1 MQQYF
6 LSTVTLLQQHT
17 STSYSSYTLVPTD
30 RVSSSPFS
38 PLISSNHHSIL
49 VSLWG
54 MWVYVWCE
62 CGMCVW
68 CGVCVCVCTPECIPV
83 SLCGGQKT
91 ILDIGPCS
99 ILSET
104 RFHLLLFPDVYTMP
118 VSLLGLPALPLI
130 SLQEYWNSRCVPL
143 ISLHLTTGI
152 PDVCSSP
159 WPYVCSEDFIRGPPA
174 CMAREL
180 PTEPP
185 PQPQFTS
192 RTSIV

>member
-1 MQQYF
+1 MH
-6 LSTVTLLQQHT
+6 V
-17 STSYSSYTLVPTD
+17 
-30 RVSSSPFS
+30 
-38 PLISSNHHSIL
+38 
-49 VSLWG
+49 
-54 MWVYVWCE
+54 
-62 CGMCVW
+62 CGV
-68 CGVCVCVCTPECIPV
+68 VCVCVCMPECIPV

-143 ISLHLTTGI
+143 ISLHLTPRI

-159 WPYVCSEDFIRGPPA
+159 WPYVCSEDFIRGPSA
-174 CMAREL
+174 CMACEL

-192 RTSIV
+192 QTSIV